1 MAKTVGR
8 KLKERFQG
16 AVGRKSRAKA
26 RTRPATL
33 VAAVVFLLIAI
44 AQLLRLVFHVKV
56 VANGLV
62 IPMWPSIVACVVAAA
77 LAIWLWR
84 ESRL

>member
-1 MAKTVGR
+1 MAKTIGR

-16 AVGRKSRAKA
+16 AVGRKSRAKV

-33 VAAVVFLLIAI
+33 VAAVLFLLIAI
-44 AQLLRLVFHVKV
+44 GQLLRLVFHVKIT
-56 VANGLV
+56 ANALV
-62 IPMWPSIVACVVAAA
+62 IPMWPSIVACAVAAA
-77 LAIWLWR
+77 LAVLLWR